1 MSAATAVLRHRPFRW
16 LTAGR
21 AVTVLANSMAPVA
34 LSFAVLD
41 LTGSVTDLGLVVGA
55 RSLANVLALLFGG
68 VLADRVRRAVL
79 LQGSALGSAA
89 VQGVLAVSLL
99 LHWASLPLLVVLSL
113 ANGVLAALSL
123 PAAAALL
130 PQTVPA
136 GELRQAN
143 AVARLGVNLGMIMG
157 SSLGGLLAATAGA
170 GWALAVDAAALAA
183 AGGCYL
189 LVRQAAAESG
199 ADREKVR
206 ALVELR
212 DGWREFISRR
222 WVWVVVLQF
231 LVVNAAY
238 SGAVQVI
245 GPGIAQA
252 TIGRTAWG
260 VVLAVQMA
268 GAVVAG
274 LLATRLRVRR
284 ALALGVGLVGA
295 DAVTVLALAQR
306 PGAAVLCAVM
316 FVSGFALELFG
327 VAWDLS
333 LQQNV
338 PADRLARVYS
348 IDALGSFLAL
358 PLGEMA
364 VGPLAHRF
372 GERTTLLVAAALIA
386 LATGAALTSRAV
398 RTLTVR
404 DEPAAGTV
412 PAAGTAPVA
421 ATALVAGAEPV
432 ADAPAV
438 LMPNVPPGAAG

>member
-1 MSAATAVLRHRPFRW
+1 MSTTTDVLRHRPFRY

-21 AVTVLANSMAPVA
+21 AMTVLANSMAPVA

-41 LTGSVTDLGLVVGA
+41 LTGSVSDLGLVVGA

-68 VLADRVRRAVL
+68 VLADRVRRSVL
-79 LQGSALGSAA
+79 LQGSALGAA
-89 VQGVLAVSLL
+89 LVQGGLAVSLL

-113 ANGVLAALSL
+113 ANGVLAALSF
-123 PAAAALL
+123 PAAAALM
-130 PQTVPA
+130 PQTVPP

-143 AVARLGVNLGMIMG
+143 AVARMGVNLGMIAG

-170 GWALAVDAAALAA
+170 GWALAVDAAALAV

-189 LVRQAAAESG
+189 LVRQAAAERV
-199 ADREKVR
+199 AER
-206 ALVELR
+206 AATRPLAELR
-212 DGWREFISRR
+212 DGWREFASRS
-222 WVWVVVLQF
+222 WIWVVVLQF

-238 SGAVQVI
+238 SGSVQVL

-260 VVLAVQMA
+260 VALAVQMA

-284 ALALGVGLVGA
+284 ALLLGVALVGV
-295 DAVTVLALAQR
+295 DALTVLTLAQR
-306 PGAAVLCAVM
+306 PGAVALSAM
-316 FVSGFALELFG
+316 LFVSGFALELFG

-364 VGPLAHRF
+364 VGPLSHRF
-372 GERTTLLVAAALIA
+372 GQRPTLLVAAALIA

-398 RTLTVR
+398 RTLAVR
-404 DEPAAGTV
+404 EEPTADAPTTEV
-412 PAAGTAPVA
+412 SPATTEPGVQPVA
-421 ATALVAGAEPV
+421 AG
-432 ADAPAV
+432 
-438 LMPNVPPGAAG
+438 